1 MITDSPPLGALG
13 PAVIATKP
21 AIAPL
26 ITIVTSL
33 FPVMT
38 RLRTN
43 APITPP
49 AAAILVFK
57 NT

>member
-1 MITDSPPLGALG
+1 MNTASPPVGALG

-26 ITIVTSL
+26 IAIVTSI
-33 FPVMT
+33 FPVANK
-38 RLRTN
+38 LVNN
-43 APITPP
+43 AAITPP